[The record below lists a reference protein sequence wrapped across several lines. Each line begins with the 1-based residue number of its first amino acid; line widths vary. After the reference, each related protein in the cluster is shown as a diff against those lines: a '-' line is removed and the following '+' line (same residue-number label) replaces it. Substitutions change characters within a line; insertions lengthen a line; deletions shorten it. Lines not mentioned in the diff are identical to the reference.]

1 MCFNFFSIVE
11 SKKEYKVAGI
21 EVPKE
26 VYFISIGLT
35 FLLSLYLLYSIGK
48 WVAKLFVKP
57 KIVANPEE
65 NQIPANK
72 KTILRQLAVSLKQ
85 NLSGWWFSDSEQ
97 LLEQAYLLPD
107 NELIFLSN
115 CYNEMYQIE
124 SGNTLYQDIQDKTI
138 ITWWGEDFQEK
149 MLQRLTVLNLK

>member
-1 MCFNFFSIVE
+1 MSE
-11 SKKEYKVAGI
+11 TTKSYKLAGI

-26 VYFISIGLT
+26 IYFISIGIT
-35 FLLSLYLLYSIGK
+35 FLVSLYFIFSLGK
-48 WVAKLFVKP
+48 WIAKLFIKP
-57 KIVANPEE
+57 KVVANPEE

-72 KTILRQLAVSLKQ
+72 KTILRQLAVSLHE
-85 NLSGWWFSDSEQ
+85 NLNGWWFSDSEQ

-124 SGNTLYQDIQDKTI
+124 SGNTMYQDIQNKTI
-138 ITWWGEDFQEK
+138 ITWFGEDFQNK